1 MARQVMVNGAGASIY
16 QSLNMDMDSVLEM
29 EARSVAL
36 SIATEDANNAI
47 DAFLRK
53 EKSVFKGR

>member
-1 MARQVMVNGAGASIY
+1 MVNGAGASIY
-16 QSLNMDMDSVLEM
+16 QSLNMDMDSALEM

-53 EKSVFKGR
+53 EKSVFKER